1 MTLSRAA
8 CELRVYRLATLLT
21 GDPVKA
27 VRVIEAVVDAQP
39 DVRRLDSAH
48 LDRLT
53 VLRSREIES
62 AEIADAAVPPAA
74 AGALARLPGQAR
86 EAWVL
91 THTYQLGLRDTSR
104 AMDCSTTATQRHLEH
119 AEQSLAAALG
129 DAAAIAKKRFLAYSS
144 SLSIPDF
151 FRARRRRRQQTRRV
165 LLAFALAAIVALIL
179 WVARQ
184 VAGQSPTVA
193 TTAPQGSDV
202 RVVNTRPSQ
211 SIVWK
216 EHSHWTAW
224 PFCAL
229 MISSASWSSAKPKRT
244 PDIVQL
250 SGTTS

>member
-27 VRVIEAVVDAQP
+27 TRVIEAVVAAQP

-53 VLRSREIES
+53 VLRSREIEP
-62 AEIADAAVPPAA
+62 AEIADPAVPPAA

-104 AMDCSTTATQRHLEH
+104 AMDCSTTATRQHLEH

-129 DAAAIAKKRFLAYSS
+129 DAVEIARKRLGAYSM
-144 SLSIPDF
+144 SLSIPAF
-151 FRARRRRRQQTRRV
+151 YRARRRRRAQARRV
-165 LLAFALAAIVALIL
+165 LVALALAAIIALVM
-179 WVARQ
+179 WAARK
-184 VAGQSPTVA
+184 VAGQSPTVF
-193 TTAPQGSDV
+193 TMGPQGSEV
-202 RVVNTRPSQ
+202 WVVNTRPLQ

-216 EHSHWTAW
+216 EHSHWTLW
-224 PFCAL
+224 PF
-229 MISSASWSSAKPKRT
+229 
-244 PDIVQL
+244 
-250 SGTTS
+250 